1 MKMEDKLF
9 KMLETI
15 KDDIY
20 KTLVR
25 PDIDRWPRE
34 VINELYRKTF
44 DVHALTIDWL
54 YEELFNLFM
63 HKRLT
68 SSIISIYDI
77 IEHFTPEDSFEVEIK
92 TQPSILKRICYDISS
107 DAAMFKLMEHIES
120 YSIVY
125 KFEPPVFSNSNPT
138 YQTTKMRFAFP
149 YNFILLRNDRK
160 KLNNYIPKKMYLN
173 EEEKNNET

>member
-44 DVHALTIDWL
+44 DVHTSTADCL
-54 YEELFNLFM
+54 YEELFNLFT

-68 SSIISIYDI
+68 STIISIYDI
-77 IEHFTPEDSFEVEIK
+77 IEHFTPEDSFELEIT
-92 TQPSILKRICYDISS
+92 TQPPILKRICYDISS
-107 DAAMFKLMEHIES
+107 DAAMFKLMDHIES

-125 KFEPPVFSNSNPT
+125 KFRPPVFSNSNPT
-138 YQTTKMRFAFP
+138 YQTTKMQFAFP

-173 EEEKNNET
+173 GEEKNNEA